1 MSTRSTSLT
10 PPVPVLSRDCDD
22 NVMYLEDINLP
33 LSTFCRLYSGTVL
46 IVWYFCFSLLSS
58 IGIKVNVACVKVD
71 EGCIQHAFCNSS
83 SICQCSKGYSY
94 KGGACKCWKV
104 YICIT
109 LLELK
114 RKRFNVRFRWY
125 VTPLSTLFQVISLW
139 LVTISCEKSSQTI
152 HMSMIYFI
160 KSINFIVI

>member
-94 KGGACKCWKV
+94 KGGACK
-104 YICIT
+104 Y
-109 LLELK
+109 LK
-114 RKRFNVRFRWY
+114 SIYLYYFVGIKEKEIQC
-125 VTPLSTLFQVISLW
+125 SISLICN
-139 LVTISCEKSSQTI
+139 TIINAISS
-152 HMSMIYFI
+152 Y
-160 KSINFIVI
+160 IVVVGHNLL